1 MAVLFAF
8 EEQRRFGEADARQYV
23 CVPSLFC
30 CCNFL
35 TVLLLCFSSVR
46 FAPPL
51 VISEEDMKEAVK
63 IIGECLLDFDQVSW
77 PLLFQK
83 YVFSNLLL

>member
-23 CVPSLFC
+23 CVP
-30 CCNFL
+30 
-35 TVLLLCFSSVR
+35 LLCCLQILIFFFFFASFSSVR

-51 VISEEDMKEAVK
+51 VISEEEMKEAVK
-63 IIGECLLDFDQVSW
+63 TIGECLVDFDQVS
-77 PLLFQK
+77 
-83 YVFSNLLL
+83 